1 MTLPSR
7 TVTTCAKRYVTGTPP
22 RFPEAV
28 NTPSTRTR
36 SSRRDHVA
44 AALFRMTARNDMEQ
58 RMYTYGIKGD
68 GDPIVL
74 VPGGLTGWLSWIP
87 HAERLSTSW
96 KTIRVQPIHNELG
109 SAGRPGDLSY
119 NAETERESL
128 RLTLDAL
135 GVERAHFAG
144 WSGGG
149 RALIEFALAYP
160 ERVRSLTLVE
170 PAAYWM
176 LDQLGSPNA
185 DVDRLNTFIHGLAGR
200 AVSEDDLAEF
210 LEHAGFVASKAEAPS
225 HPNWERWL
233 PHRMALSWQSEES
246 DRSGRSIE
254 ELANIR
260 RPVLLVKGSVTA
272 DWLKRV
278 VDVLGE
284 RVHGVRVIELPGP
297 HACHIQSMDAFIEAF
312 NNHVATG
319 LDG

>member
-1 MTLPSR
+1 MRSYEPGVPVSEHC
-7 TVTTCAKRYVTGTPP
+7 VDGVVHNAGGNEMEP
-22 RFPEAV
+22 R
-28 NTPSTRTR
+28 
-36 SSRRDHVA
+36 
-44 AALFRMTARNDMEQ
+44 AL
-58 RMYTYGIKGD
+58 TYEVKG
-68 GDPIVL
+68 GGEPIVL

-135 GVERAHFAG
+135 GIERAHFAG

-149 RALIEFALAYP
+149 RALIEFAVAYP

-176 LDQLGSPNA
+176 LDQLGSPNP
-185 DVDRLNTFIHGLAGR
+185 DVDRLNAFIHGLAGR
-200 AVSEDDLAEF
+200 AVTEDDLAEF

-260 RPVLLVKGSVTA
+260 CPVLLVKGSSTA

-278 VDVLGE
+278 VDVLDE
-284 RVHGVRVIELPGP
+284 RIPGASVIELEGD
-297 HACHIQSMDAFIEAF
+297 HACHIQSMDAFLAGF
-312 NNHVATG
+312 NKHLTSQSPNGSPA
-319 LDG
+319 